1 MLCSLQDKCEKNIE
15 ACTQAQEQEPEA
27 AINIKKVFDVSS
39 MQIVTVH
46 VKAFV
51 VGEPE
56 EVRPKNIYTLYM
68 ESIKKQECI
77 VGDATG
83 TIRLMIWQEGVGT

>member
-1 MLCSLQDKCEKNIE
+1 MCTTVKTTVQSGGKKVYLTIFNDTVRSLKTSVIE
-15 ACTQAQEQEPEA
+15 PTA
-27 AINIKKVFDVSS
+27 AINIKEVFNISS

-56 EVRPKNIYTLYM
+56 EDRPKNIHCTWRVFN
-68 ESIKKQECI
+68 E
-77 VGDATG
+77 T
-83 TIRLMIWQEGVGT
+83 